1 MKPIIC
7 CVAYILSLAVAD
19 CSAPAAS
26 CLPLRLS
33 TQVEAAGE
41 ARAGA
46 VQPPNVSVGGQPDA
60 NTPVTLQEYLQCAA
74 ANNAG
79 LKAAYEQW
87 RAASEQVPQAKSLP
101 DPQVTYG
108 YATESTPQRKM
119 FEAMQMF
126 PWPGTIEAR
135 TAVAS
140 AESKAAL
147 KEFEAKKLELFYE
160 VKQAFYEFCYL
171 AKATN
176 ITNENLQLLKHLEE
190 VALARYA
197 TSTAPHPD
205 VIRAQIELAMME
217 NKLRSL
223 TELRP
228 AVVARLN
235 SVLNRPDF
243 GELSRAATSD
253 LPWPQE
259 TRTDTDLGTRTDTE
273 WLERVESNPQLQALA
288 YEVEAARSSEKL
300 SKKRFYPDIGL
311 GVGVD
316 SGMGDNGDDRV
327 MARLSLTLPIWR
339 DNYKA
344 AQRQAKAQL
353 NKMTQEKVQL
363 QNTLA
368 AKVRQILYEYQN
380 SDREIRLYKDIVIPK
395 AKEMVTASE
404 TAYQAGTVDFLS
416 LIDAQRSLL
425 QYQLEYEKAVAENAQ
440 RLAELEMLAGVELAA
455 VKKEVK
461 DK

>member
-1 MKPIIC
+1 
-7 CVAYILSLAVAD
+7 
-19 CSAPAAS
+19 
-26 CLPLRLS
+26 
-33 TQVEAAGE
+33 
-41 ARAGA
+41 
-46 VQPPNVSVGGQPDA
+46 
-60 NTPVTLQEYLQCAA
+60 
-74 ANNAG
+74 
-79 LKAAYEQW
+79 
-87 RAASEQVPQAKSLP
+87 
-101 DPQVTYG
+101 
-108 YATESTPQRKM
+108 M

-176 ITNENLQLLKHLEE
+176 ITNENLQLLKHFEE

-235 SVLNRPDF
+235 SVLNRP
-243 GELSRAATSD
+243 ATSD
-253 LPWPQE
+253 LPWPQPPDYGQMSIDS
-259 TRTDTDLGTRTDTE
+259 RQL
-273 WLERVESNPQLQALA
+273 LAVAVESNPQLQALA
-288 YEVEAARSSEKL
+288 YEVEAARSSERL
-300 SKKRFYPDIGL
+300 AKKRFYPDIGL

-380 SDREIRLYKDIVIPK
+380 SNREIRLYKDIVIPK

>member
-19 CSAPAAS
+19 CSA
-26 CLPLRLS
+26 
-33 TQVEAAGE
+33 Q
-41 ARAGA
+41 A
-46 VQPPNVSVGGQPDA
+46 VQPPNVSVGGQGQPPNVSVGGQPDA

-87 RAASEQVPQAKSLP
+87 QAVSEQVPQAKSLP

-176 ITNENLQLLKHLEE
+176 ITNENLQLLKHFEE

-235 SVLNRPDF
+235 SVLNRP
-243 GELSRAATSD
+243 ATSD
-253 LPWPQE
+253 LPWPQPPDYGQMSIDS
-259 TRTDTDLGTRTDTE
+259 RQL
-273 WLERVESNPQLQALA
+273 LAVAVESNPQLQALA

-380 SDREIRLYKDIVIPK
+380 SNREIRLYKDIVIPK

>member
-19 CSAPAAS
+19 CSA
-26 CLPLRLS
+26 
-33 TQVEAAGE
+33 Q
-41 ARAGA
+41 A
-46 VQPPNVSVGGQPDA
+46 VQGQPDA

-87 RAASEQVPQAKSLP
+87 QAASEQVPQAKSLP

-147 KEFEAKKLELFYE
+147 KQFEAKKLELFYE
-160 VKQAFYEFCYL
+160 VKQAFYEFSYL

-176 ITNENLQLLKHLEE
+176 ITNENLQLLKHFEE

-235 SVLNRPDF
+235 SVLNRP
-243 GELSRAATSD
+243 ATSD
-253 LPWPQE
+253 LPWPQPP
-259 TRTDTDLGTRTDTE
+259 DYGQMSIDSPPQL
-273 WLERVESNPQLQALA
+273 LAKQERGLAVAVESNPQLQALA
-288 YEVEAARSSEKL
+288 YRVEAARSSERL
-300 SKKRFYPDIGL
+300 AKKRFYPDIGL

-455 VKKEVK
+455 GNTIY
-461 DK
+461 DIR

>member
-19 CSAPAAS
+19 CSA
-26 CLPLRLS
+26 
-33 TQVEAAGE
+33 Q
-41 ARAGA
+41 A
-46 VQPPNVSVGGQPDA
+46 VQPPNVSVGGQSDA
-60 NTPVTLQEYLQCAA
+60 NTPVALQEYLQCAA

-79 LKAAYEQW
+79 LKAAYEEW
-87 RAASEQVPQAKSLP
+87 RAAVEQVPQAKSLP

-108 YATESTPQRKM
+108 YATEPTPQRKM

-147 KEFEAKKLELFYE
+147 KQFEAKKLELFYE
-160 VKQAFYEFCYL
+160 VKQAFYEFSYL

-176 ITNENLQLLKHLEE
+176 ITNENLQLLKHFEE

-235 SVLNRPDF
+235 SVLNRP
-243 GELSRAATSD
+243 ATSD
-253 LPWPQE
+253 LPWPQPPDYGQMSIDS
-259 TRTDTDLGTRTDTE
+259 RQL
-273 WLERVESNPQLQALA
+273 LAVAVESNPQLQALA
-288 YEVEAARSSEKL
+288 YEVEAARSSERL
-300 SKKRFYPDIGL
+300 AKKRFYPDIGL

-380 SDREIRLYKDIVIPK
+380 SNREIRLYKDIVIPK
-395 AKEMVTASE
+395 AKEMVAASE

-455 VKKEVK
+455 VKKEAK